1 MDFYFPE
8 FSAHID
14 WTQRPIFRDKELPG
28 FGIGAA
34 PDVMVADMLV
44 EIGLLDG
51 RQRRMLLH
59 IEIQA
64 QRDTALGRRVHDYNY
79 RIGKAY
85 GRQVTSLVLLADDN
99 LNWRPDFFRQ
109 PMRGSAR
116 TFTFTTAKLLDYA
129 ADLDALAASHNPIAW
144 VTLAHVLTQQAQH
157 DPDTLYA
164 AKLHV
169 TRLLFQH
176 RWKPRRIMVLFDV
189 VNWMMV
195 LPEAYQRRYWRAVLR
210 LRKEHE
216 MKLLNPLEQMFLD
229 DGVKIGLEQGRAQGA
244 VALLERQLTQR
255 FGPLPQTVRKK
266 LEKAS
271 VAQVE
276 AWSDALLEAQSLKQV
291 FK

>member
-1 MDFYFPE
+1 MHLLKAGRHDLPVFLTD
-8 FSAHID
+8 AHRHTARYD
-14 WTQRPIFRDKELPG
+14 
-28 FGIGAA
+28 
-34 PDVMVADMLV
+34 
-44 EIGLLDG
+44 
-51 RQRRMLLH
+51 LH
-59 IEIQA
+59 IEIQS
-64 QRDTALGRRVHDYNY
+64 QRDTALAHRVHDYNY

-85 GRQVTSLVLLADDN
+85 GRQVTSLVLLAHDN

-129 ADLDALAASHNPIAW
+129 ADMDALAASDNRIAW
-144 VTLAHVLTQQAQH
+144 VTLAHVLTQQAH
-157 DPDTLYA
+157 HNLDTLYA
-164 AKLHV
+164 AKLRV

-189 VNWMMV
+189 ANWMMV
-195 LPEAYQRRYWRAVLR
+195 LPESYQRRYWQAVRR

-229 DGVKIGLEQGRAQGA
+229 DGVKIGLEKGLKKGRQEGLEQGRAQGA
-244 VALLERQLTQR
+244 VTLLERQLTRR
-255 FGPLPQTVRKK
+255 FGPLPQTVRRK